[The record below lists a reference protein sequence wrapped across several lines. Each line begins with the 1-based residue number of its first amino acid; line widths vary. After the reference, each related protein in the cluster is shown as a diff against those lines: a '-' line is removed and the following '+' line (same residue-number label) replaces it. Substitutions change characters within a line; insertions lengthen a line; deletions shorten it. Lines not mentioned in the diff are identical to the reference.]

1 MLFWLLPQG
10 IPLLLKII
18 PADHAFVGLK
28 LLRIIIIKDGGH
40 DLCLG
45 DRRKGGD
52 YDRFWAFQFNPC
64 RGIPQVHSGTVLTYL
79 QFACERSIENKI
91 EWGKH
96 QSYSWWVTFVWISRN
111 WTKTRTGR
119 IFDQDYCLCPS
130 LPEEEN
136 ILHWEWKLEKFPQI
150 HTLLLHLEYSQRGDC
165 GEENLSGGNLW

>member
-45 DRRKGGD
+45 DRRKGSD
-52 YDRFWAFQFNPC
+52 YDSCWAFQLHPC

-79 QFACERSIENKI
+79 QSAWEKSTENKI

-96 QSYSWWVTFVWISRN
+96 QSYSWWVTFVRSSRN
-111 WTKTRTGR
+111 RTKTRTGW
-119 IFDQDYCLCPS
+119 IFDQDYCVCPS
-130 LPEEEN
+130 LPQEEN
-136 ILHWEWKLEKFPQI
+136 ILHLEWKLEKFPQI
-150 HTLLLHLEYSQRGDC
+150 HTLLQHLKYSQRGAF
-165 GEENLSGGNLW
+165 GEENLPGRNLW